1 MPPGRSDMPAAASQ
15 DTVSAEQRR
24 VASALKALGERI
36 VPLEQAANEQRIRHD
51 VVVAKLD
58 GLHVQVGKLGD
69 KADLVNDRCD
79 DLNTR
84 LCIIERAWN
93 EQMRPGLERL
103 RNLELKVAGAA
114 VLGGTVGAV
123 ASELVR
129 ALVH

>member
-1 MPPGRSDMPAAASQ
+1 M
-15 DTVSAEQRR
+15 
-24 VASALKALGERI
+24 
-36 VPLEQAANEQRIRHD
+36 PLEQAANEQRIRHD

-58 GLHVQVGKLGD
+58 GLHTQVGKLGD

-103 RNLELKVAGAA
+103 RNLELKVAAAGAVGGVSAAAVIELIQA
-114 VLGGTVGAV
+114 VLGK
-123 ASELVR
+123 
-129 ALVH
+129 